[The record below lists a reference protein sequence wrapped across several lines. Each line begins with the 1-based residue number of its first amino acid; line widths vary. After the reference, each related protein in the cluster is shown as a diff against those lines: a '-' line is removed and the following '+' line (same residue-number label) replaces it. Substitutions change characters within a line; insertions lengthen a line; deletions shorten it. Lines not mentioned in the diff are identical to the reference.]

1 MSEADEE
8 LSVTL
13 YIGGYYAT
21 GERAVI
27 RTVLGSCIAVCLFD
41 PVACVGGMNHYMLPT
56 PGSDAADPSRFGVYA
71 MELLIGDVQKAG
83 GQRKR
88 LVAKVFGGAHV
99 LESRESADSVPNQNI
114 AFIDEFLTEE
124 RIPVLARDVGG
135 RAPRSVR
142 FHADSGRAFV
152 RLLPPVAFHGV
163 IAAEQAAVRRSTMP
177 PPPRPNARPV
187 PPDAELFED

>member
-1 MSEADEE
+1 MSEVGDE
-8 LSVTL
+8 LTVTL

-21 GERAVI
+21 HERAVI

-41 PVACVGGMNHYMLPT
+41 PVAATGGMNHYMLPT
-56 PGSDAADPSRFGVYA
+56 PGSDAADPSRFGIYA

-99 LESRESADSVPNQNI
+99 LESRESRDSVPNQNI
-114 AFIDEFLTEE
+114 AFIDEFLAEE

-142 FHADSGRAFV
+142 FHANTGRAFV
-152 RLLPPVAFHGV
+152 RLLPPVAFQGV
-163 IAAEQAAVRRSTMP
+163 VALEEAAVRGSVR
-177 PPPRPNARPV
+177 PPRPRAT
-187 PPDAELFED
+187 DAELFED